1 MKKIIFCIL
10 ILLGFGDIFC
20 SDFSLNRKYSRR
32 TISTRSFFTLNT
44 RLNEKLHPF
53 YLENRMH
60 LFNVIMRNIHKQDLA
75 EIIAFGSTHIKSE
88 TAKNGMRG
96 VDALAK
102 INSGNISLDAFLQIN
117 EAVLQ
122 TFNRNEA
129 IYRKAFRA
137 VNQRG
142 YTFVRISHDY
152 LTGTRIIEELL
163 PIVYY
168 DNYYNK

>member
-1 MKKIIFCIL
+1 MKKIIFGIF

-32 TISTRSFFTLNT
+32 TISTRSFFTLNN
-44 RLNEKLHPF
+44 RLNEKLHPI
-53 YLENRMH
+53 YLESRVH

-88 TAKNGMRG
+88 AAKNGMRG
-96 VDALAK
+96 VDVLAK
-102 INSGNISLDAFLQIN
+102 INSGNISLNAFLQIN
-117 EAVLQ
+117 KAVLQ

-129 IYRKAFRA
+129 IYWEAFKA
-137 VNQRG
+137 V
-142 YTFVRISHDY
+142 VRISHDY
-152 LTGTRIIEELL
+152 LKGSRIIEELL